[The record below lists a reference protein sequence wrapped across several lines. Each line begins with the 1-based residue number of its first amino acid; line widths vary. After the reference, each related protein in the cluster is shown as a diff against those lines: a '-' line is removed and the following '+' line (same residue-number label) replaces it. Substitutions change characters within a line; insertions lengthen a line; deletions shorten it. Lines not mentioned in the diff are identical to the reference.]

1 MKSGGERQTHCTAAR
16 ERERER
22 EQRTHG
28 RVEEEKPIGGSSKAG
43 DKKKIYLSFFC
54 LALPFSLSLSER
66 PLWDQVAAVQ
76 SELNFTWPCCCL
88 IKHLTHCTFLLQHF
102 YRGCRGGAGQSS
114 QGEGKVKE

>member
-43 DKKKIYLSFFC
+43 DKKKIYLSFFF
-54 LALPFSLSLSER
+54 ALPCLFLFLSLKGH
-66 PLWDQVAAVQ
+66 
-76 SELNFTWPCCCL
+76 FG
-88 IKHLTHCTFLLQHF
+88 IKWQLF
-102 YRGCRGGAGQSS
+102 SPS
-114 QGEGKVKE
+114 